1 MMVYCLPMYH
11 YPLTQSMVCISIP
24 WLNMFSWLV
33 TSVEMTILEPSMK
46 RSRARALV

>member
-1 MMVYCLPMYH
+1 
-11 YPLTQSMVCISIP
+11 MVCISIP

-33 TSVEMTILEPSMK
+33 TSVEMTILEPRMK